1 MKRSGQRWLLT
12 LLLLLIAGSAE
23 AKKVKEPKVEPAT
36 LKVSGF
42 GLISDRKLKGLL
54 KVLNAEH
61 EPEFF
66 DANFVE
72 DCVVV
77 IQSELER
84 RGFLKPEIFARVQL
98 ENGDKASYHWNETLN
113 DTLPNHLKARRV
125 HFRIK
130 EGVRFHYRK
139 IRLEGLEIMDE
150 NDALGYFVNTH
161 GLLKLAANRVYTPRK
176 AQFSARSLQEALQ
189 REGYQNATVWITNVV
204 RNDTRGK
211 VDLTVAAFP
220 GKRFMVRSVRVE
232 ELHPTLTNE
241 LRTINVLTNQ
251 PYSRLWLQDFE
262 QGLVR
267 RQYREGFPDA
277 AATIGILRSNVSD
290 QVSLDLVAQVR
301 PGRRARVDDIRF
313 VGEDKTRESV
323 MRARIPLKEG
333 ELLDRTKAEQG
344 RFRLARLGIFETV
357 DMRYQT
363 ENDQERDIVYEVKE
377 GKRLEVTLLAG
388 FGSYELLRGG
398 LILDQRNVWGSAHN
412 SRLKL
417 VQSFKSSSVDYTY
430 TIPQL
435 RWSSDVFFAADALRR
450 EEVDFTREEV
460 SAGVGARRSFV
471 PIYTDA
477 TVRYSYEYLNVPDAD
492 FVRGFGVPNA
502 RVGAGIID
510 LRHDMRDSPISPRKG
525 HKLFST
531 VEVAS
536 SALGGEVDYERVEL
550 HGSFHLPIS
559 RDRWIHL
566 GASHGVLLTS
576 GDSADLPFNK
586 RFFPGGESSIRG
598 YQEGDASPKNPAGK
612 VVGAESYLGGN
623 IELEQALTPS
633 WSIVGF
639 FDVMG
644 VTADSREYPYD
655 ELLYSAGGGVR
666 WNTIIGPV
674 RLEYGYNL
682 NRRKDDPAGTLH
694 LSIGFPF

>member
-1 MKRSGQRWLLT
+1 MKPWSQRALLVV
-12 LLLLLIAGSAE
+12 LLMLMGGRTE
-23 AKKVKEPKVEPAT
+23 AKETNVEPAKV
-36 LKVSGF
+36 KVSGF

-54 KVLNAEH
+54 KVLNAGQ

-66 DANFVE
+66 DANFIE
-72 DCVVV
+72 DCVIV
-77 IQSELER
+77 IRSELER
-84 RGFLKPEIFARVQL
+84 HGFLQPEVSARVLL
-98 ENGDKASYHWNETLN
+98 ENNEKVNFQWSETQI
-113 DTLPNHLKARRV
+113 DTLPHDLRARRV

-130 EGVRFHYRK
+130 EGVRFHYRE
-139 IRLEGLEIMDE
+139 IRLEGLDVMEPDE
-150 NDALGYFVNTH
+150 AMGYFVNTQ
-161 GLLKLAANRVYTPRK
+161 GLLKLAANRIYTPRK

-189 REGYQNATVWITNVV
+189 RQGYQNAVVWITNVV
-204 RNDTRGK
+204 RNDARGK
-211 VDLTVAAFP
+211 VDLTVAAVP
-220 GKRFMVRSVRVE
+220 GKQFIVRSVRVE

-241 LRTINVLTNQ
+241 LRTVNIMTNQ

-262 QGLVR
+262 QRLVR
-267 RQYREGFPDA
+267 QQFREGFPDA
-277 AATIGILRSNVSD
+277 TATISVLRSNVND
-290 QVSLDLVAQVR
+290 VVNLDLVSQVR
-301 PGRRARVDDIRF
+301 PGRRMRVGDIRF
-313 VGEDKTRESV
+313 VGEEKTRESI

-333 ELLDRTKAEQG
+333 DLLDRTRAEQG
-344 RFRLARLGIFETV
+344 RFRLARLGIFDTV
-357 DMRYQT
+357 VMRYET
-363 ENDQERDIVYEVKE
+363 ENEQERDVIYEVKE

-398 LILDQRNVWGSAHN
+398 VILDQRNVWGSAHN

-430 TIPQL
+430 TVPQL
-435 RWSSDVFFAADALRR
+435 RWGADVFFSADALRR

-460 SAGVGARRSFV
+460 SASVGARRHFN
-471 PIYTDA
+471 PIYTD
-477 TVRYSYEYLNVPDAD
+477 TTLRYSYEYLNVPDAD

-502 RVGAGIID
+502 RVGAVILD

-536 SALGGEVDYERVEL
+536 SGLGGEVDYERVEL
-550 HGSFHLPIS
+550 HGAFHLPIS

-598 YQEGDASPKNPAGK
+598 YQEGEASPKNEAGK
-612 VVGAESYLGGN
+612 SIGAETYLGGN
-623 IELEQALTPS
+623 VELEQALTPS
-633 WSIVGF
+633 WSIIGF

-644 VTADSREYPYD
+644 VAQDSEDYPFD
-655 ELLYSAGGGVR
+655 DVLYSAGGGVR

-682 NRRKDDPAGTLH
+682 RRREDDPAGTVH